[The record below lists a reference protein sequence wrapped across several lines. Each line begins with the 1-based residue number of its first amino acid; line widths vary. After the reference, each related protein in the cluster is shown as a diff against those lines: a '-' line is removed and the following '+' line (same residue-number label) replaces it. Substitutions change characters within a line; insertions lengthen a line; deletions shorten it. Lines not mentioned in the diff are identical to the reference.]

1 MEIHS
6 EENLRV
12 HFVLLDLVPDYPIDD
27 VARELIQA
35 EDFLRT
41 KHRLLVHLL

>member
-12 HFVLLDLVPDYPIDD
+12 HLMLLDLVPDDPIDD
-27 VARELIQA
+27 VSRKLIQA
-35 EDFLRT
+35 EDFLRA